1 MKQSW
6 RDPVLSEFVPQL
18 VPLTLVAD
26 PDGLLADERIQ
37 ETLQALGFE
46 IIAYQ
51 DPIAFRYYFE
61 TSVRPRWQAGE
72 HTELAVV
79 LRANKGDLHQL
90 PYDLLRNGRQL
101 TFSLSTLFPELT
113 YNEVAALDRQD
124 LDALYAAQL
133 TFPPHHL
140 GENSSRDFVLRHVFG
155 IDAHL
160 VKDEADLLMLLLR
173 LHMGKRPLGQHPLPT
188 PFADRLLQQLRKNG
202 RFADWPLKTLLADS
216 SALYAFLQERW
227 PLFLDKQ
234 VPEEEIILHNTA
246 IQRAYDLNWSGP
258 LLLPFGKPEIRAFID
273 TLFLEG
279 KLHPIT
285 HPLSDKLNQ
294 LWVSVGLQQD
304 PDLDRAQRLTRLL
317 VQLEN
322 RLPTSEA
329 GHQDWLKFASA
340 WAEAVLLS
348 NAPVAAVSPEI
359 SQQFNEV
366 QTRLDAT
373 FGEWLAKRYTYLSTF
388 PPHPPVMVHHIA
400 RSLARQI
407 KPQSSDK
414 VALIVLDGLALDQWL
429 IVRELLSEQLA
440 TVRFQEEAV
449 FAWIPTITAVSRQAI
464 FAGKSPYYFPDSIN
478 TTVKEP
484 KLWSL
489 FWENEGLSPIEIGYE
504 KKLRT
509 AEDLARVEQLISHP
523 KMRVVGLVVD
533 QVDHMMHGMTLG
545 LPGLH
550 QQLRLWLQAGFL
562 AKLIER
568 LTQAKYEIYLT
579 SDHGNVAA
587 TGIGRPSEGSIAD
600 LRGERVRIYPNET
613 LRQHVQQDYETAV
626 SFSTAGL
633 PENFYPLL
641 APNRHAFITEGDLTV
656 THGGNLLEEV
666 IVPYVKVAWRK
677 E

>member
-18 VPLTLVAD
+18 VPLILVAD

-37 ETLQALGFE
+37 ETLQAMGFE

-51 DPIAFRYYFE
+51 DPAAFRYYFE

-79 LRANKGDLHQL
+79 LRANQGDLHQL

-101 TFSLSTLFPELT
+101 SFSLSTLFPQLT

-133 TFPPHHL
+133 AFPPNHL
-140 GENSSRDFVLRHVFG
+140 GENGSRDFVLRHVFRM
-155 IDAHL
+155 DAHL

-173 LHMGKRPLGQHPLPT
+173 LHMGKRPLPT
-188 PFADRLLQQLRKNG
+188 PFADRLLQQLQKNG
-202 RFADWPLKTLLADS
+202 RFTDWPLKTLLADS

-227 PLFLDKQ
+227 PIFLDKQ
-234 VPEEEIILHNTA
+234 VPEAETRLHDMSM
-246 IQRAYDLNWSGP
+246 QRAYGLNWPGP
-258 LLLPFGKPEIRAFID
+258 LLLPFDKPEIRAFID

-279 KLHPIT
+279 KLRPIT
-285 HPLSDKLNQ
+285 HPFSGKLNQ

-304 PDLDRAQRLTRLL
+304 PALDRAQRLTRLL
-317 VQLEN
+317 AQLET

-329 GHQDWLKFASA
+329 GHQDWLNFASA
-340 WAEAVLLS
+340 WAEAVLLN
-348 NAPVAAVSPEI
+348 NAPVAAVSVEI
-359 SQQFNEV
+359 SQQFSEI
-366 QTRLDAT
+366 QTRVDAT
-373 FGEWLAKRYTYLSTF
+373 FGEWLAKRYAYLSTF
-388 PPHPPVMVHHIA
+388 PPHPPVMVHHIP

-407 KPQSSDK
+407 RPQSSEK
-414 VALIVLDGLALDQWL
+414 IALIVLDGLALDQWL
-429 IVRELLSEQLA
+429 IVRDSLSEQLPSA
-440 TVRFQEEAV
+440 HFHEDAV

-478 TTVKEP
+478 TTTKEP
-484 KLWSL
+484 KQWSL
-489 FWENEGLSPIEIGYE
+489 FWENEGLSPVEIGYE
-504 KKLRT
+504 KKLRM
-509 AEDLARVEQLISHP
+509 AQDFERVDQLINHP

-626 SFSTAGL
+626 AWSTTGL
-633 PENFYPLL
+633 PEHFYPLL
-641 APNRHAFITEGDLTV
+641 APNRQAFITNGDSTV

-666 IVPYVKVAWRK
+666 VVPYIKVSWRK
-677 E
+677 A

>member
-1 MKQSW
+1 MNQSW
-6 RDPVLSEFVPQL
+6 RDSILSEFVPQL

-26 PDGLLADERIQ
+26 PDGLVADERIQ
-37 ETLQALGFE
+37 EALQALGFE

-79 LRANKGDLHQL
+79 LRANQGDLHQL

-101 TFSLSTLFPELT
+101 TFSLTTLFPQLT

-124 LDALYAAQL
+124 LDALFAAQL
-133 TFPPHHL
+133 AFPPNHL
-140 GENSSRDFVLRHVFG
+140 GENGSRDFVLRHVFG
-155 IDAHL
+155 MDAHL
-160 VKDEADLLMLLLR
+160 IKDEADLLMLLLR
-173 LHMGKRPLGQHPLPT
+173 LHMGKRPLPT
-188 PFADRLLQQLRKNG
+188 PFADRLLQQLQKNG
-202 RFADWPLKTLLADS
+202 RFADWPLKALLADS

-227 PLFLDKQ
+227 SLFLDKQ
-234 VPEEEIILHNTA
+234 VPDEEASIKDMSM
-246 IQRAYDLNWSGP
+246 QRVYGLKWSGP

-279 KLHPIT
+279 KLRPIS

-304 PDLDRAQRLTRLL
+304 PALDRAQRLTRLL
-317 VQLEN
+317 SQLEN

-329 GHQDWLKFASA
+329 GHQDWLEFASA

-348 NAPVAAVSPEI
+348 NAPVTAVSPEI
-359 SQQFNEV
+359 SQQFSQL
-366 QTRLDAT
+366 QTKLDAN

-388 PPHPPVMVHHIA
+388 PPHPPVMVHHIP

-407 KPQSSDK
+407 KPQSSEK

-429 IVRELLSEQLA
+429 IVRDSLSEQLA
-440 TVRFQEEAV
+440 TVRFHEEAV

-464 FAGKSPYYFPDSIN
+464 FAGQRPYYFPDSIN
-478 TTVKEP
+478 STAKEP

-489 FWENEGLSPIEIGYE
+489 FWENEGLKPTEIGYE

-509 AEDLARVEQLISHP
+509 KEDLNRVEQLITRP

-545 LPGLH
+545 IPGLH
-550 QQLRLWLQAGFL
+550 QQIRLWLRGGFL

-587 TGIGRPSEGSIAD
+587 KGIGRLGEGSLAN

-613 LRQHVQQDYETAV
+613 LRQDVQQKYETAV
-626 SFSTAGL
+626 VWPPAGL

-641 APNRHAFITEGDLTV
+641 APNRHAFITVGDSTV
-656 THGGNLLEEV
+656 THGGNSLEEV
-666 IVPYVKVAWRK
+666 IVPYIKVTWRK